1 VAKTR
6 MKLNVYGR
14 KFEIIK
20 SEGKWKVF
28 ILGDEGKKRIADQ
41 ITIPSNI
48 IESELINYIS
58 DVYHEWAS
66 PTNSE
71 VAEIK

>member
-1 VAKTR
+1 
-6 MKLNVYGR
+6 MKLNIYGR
-14 KFEIIK
+14 KFEVIK

-48 IESELINYIS
+48 VESELINYIS
-58 DVYHEWAS
+58 DMYHEWAS
-66 PTNSE
+66 PTNNE
-71 VAEIK
+71 VAVIK

>member
-1 VAKTR
+1 

>member
-1 VAKTR
+1 

-14 KFEIIK
+14 KFEVIK

-48 IESELINYIS
+48 VESELINYIS
-58 DVYHEWAS
+58 DMYHEWAS
-66 PTNSE
+66 PTNNE
-71 VAEIK
+71 VAVIK

>member
-1 VAKTR
+1 

-14 KFEIIK
+14 KFEVIK

-48 IESELINYIS
+48 VESELINYIS
-58 DVYHEWAS
+58 DMYHEWTS
-66 PTNSE
+66 PTNNE
-71 VAEIK
+71 VAVIK